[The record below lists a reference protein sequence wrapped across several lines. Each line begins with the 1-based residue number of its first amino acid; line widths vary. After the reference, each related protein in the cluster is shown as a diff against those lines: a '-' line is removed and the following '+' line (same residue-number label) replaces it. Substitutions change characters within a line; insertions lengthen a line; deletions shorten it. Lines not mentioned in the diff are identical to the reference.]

1 MQELRQGVLLGIG
14 GRRNGDPDPAGRAW
28 MCASGRRKQQVV
40 GAGHCRPRCSED
52 EGIGVRSCLDIQQR
66 HLLVL
71 VATRPTMYH
80 VGVSHFRE

>member
-1 MQELRQGVLLGIG
+1 MQGLRQGVLLGIG

-52 EGIGVRSCLDIQQR
+52 EGIGVRSCLDIQ
-66 HLLVL
+66 
-71 VATRPTMYH
+71 
-80 VGVSHFRE
+80 